1 MKALIDDCAL
11 CDSGETVAAAAAAAW
26 AAAAQAAD
34 FVFRAPFVATHE
46 VSAAVV
52 EAAAIFRLPA
62 ALPAY
67 AALSTQP
74 PCTDDTWDAALSLL
88 VTAIC
93 CAHTQP

>member
-34 FVFRAPFVATHE
+34 FAFRAPFVATHE

-62 ALPAY
+62 ALPAVSRR
-67 AALSTQP
+67 ALRRLLRSTQSGWAP
-74 PCTDDTWDAALSLL
+74 AYDPRLPITTD
-88 VTAIC
+88 
-93 CAHTQP
+93 